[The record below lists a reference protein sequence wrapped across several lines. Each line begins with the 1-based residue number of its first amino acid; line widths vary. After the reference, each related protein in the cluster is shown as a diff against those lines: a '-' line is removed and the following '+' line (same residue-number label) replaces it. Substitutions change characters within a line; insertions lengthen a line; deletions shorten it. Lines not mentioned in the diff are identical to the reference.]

1 VAIETSNHEALQ
13 RAAKEHLWLHFS
25 TTGQYQDREV
35 PVIERGEGSHLFDT
49 RGRRYLDM
57 LAGLFTVQI
66 GYSYGEELG
75 EVAAEQMRKLP
86 FYTNWT
92 YAHPPAIALAEKLAE
107 ITPANINRF
116 FFVSGG
122 SEAVEAAWKLA
133 RQYHAHRGQPMRRKV
148 IARKLAYHGTT
159 MGALSITG
167 ITSIRTPFEPL
178 IPGVRHVANTN
189 RYRCKYCSEK
199 PGCTLACADEVAE
212 AIEFEGPDTVAMVI
226 TEPVQNSGGTFTPH
240 PQYHQRIREICDAY
254 GVLQVSDEVICAFGR
269 LGEWFGAT
277 KYGFEPDI
285 ITTAKGLTSAYQPL
299 GAVMISDKV
308 AEPFLA
314 GGDWMHGITF
324 GGHPVATAV
333 GLRNIEIMER
343 EDILGNV
350 RRNEGYFHDQLVAL
364 QRRHAIVGDVRGTGY
379 FKSLELVK
387 DKETR
392 ETFSAEECDVLLR
405 GFLSEALFSGG
416 LICRADDRG
425 DPVIQLSP
433 PLIAGRAEI
442 DEAVAV
448 LDEVL
453 PRAEKRMQIG

>member
-1 VAIETSNHEALQ
+1 VAIEASTHEALQ
-13 RAAKEHLWLHFS
+13 RAAKDHLWLHFS
-25 TTGQYQDREV
+25 TMRSYEERDV
-35 PVIERGEGSHLFDT
+35 PVIVRGDGCHLYDT
-49 RGRRYLDM
+49 LDRRYLDM

-66 GYSYGEELG
+66 GYSHGEELG
-75 EVAAEQMRKLP
+75 EVAAEQMRRLP

-92 YAHPPAIALAEKLAE
+92 YAHPPAIELAEKLAE

-148 IARKLAYHGTT
+148 ISRKLAYHGTT

-167 ITSIRTPFEPL
+167 IASIRTPFEPL

-189 RYRCKYCSEK
+189 RYRCKYCADK
-199 PGCTLACADEVAE
+199 PECTLGCADEIAE
-212 AIEFEGPDTVAMVI
+212 AIEFEGPETVAMVI

-240 PQYHQRIREICDAY
+240 PRYHQRVREICDAY

-269 LGEWFGAT
+269 LGEWFGAI
-277 KYGFEPDI
+277 KYDFEPDI
-285 ITTAKGLTSAYQPL
+285 MTTAKGLTSAYQPL

-343 EDILGNV
+343 EDVLGNV
-350 RRNEGYFHDQLVAL
+350 RQNEGYFHDQLVAL
-364 QRRHAIVGDVRGTGY
+364 QRRHAIIGDVRGAGY

-387 DKETR
+387 NQETR
-392 ETFSAEECDVLLR
+392 ETFSAEECDALLR
-405 GFLSEALFSGG
+405 GYLSEALFSGG

-448 LDEVL
+448 LDAVL
-453 PRAEKRMQIG
+453 PGAEERMHIG

>member
-1 VAIETSNHEALQ
+1 VAIESSMHETLQ
-13 RAAKEHLWLHFS
+13 RAAKDHLWLHFS
-25 TTGQYQDREV
+25 SMGSYADRDV
-35 PVIERGEGSHLFDT
+35 PVIVRGEGCHLYDT
-49 RGRRYLDM
+49 LDRRYLDM

-66 GYSYGEELG
+66 GYSHGEELG
-75 EVAAEQMRKLP
+75 EVAAEQMRELP

-148 IARKLAYHGTT
+148 IARKLAYHGST

-167 ITSIRTPFEPL
+167 ISSIRRPFEPL
-178 IPGVRHVANTN
+178 VPGVRHVANTN
-189 RYRCKYCSEK
+189 RYRCKYCSDK
-199 PGCTLACADEVAE
+199 PECTLGCADEIAE
-212 AIEFEGPDTVAMVI
+212 AIEFEGPESVAMVI

-240 PQYHQRIREICDAY
+240 PRYHQRVREICDAY

-269 LGEWFGAT
+269 LGEWFGAIR
-277 KYGFEPDI
+277 YDFEPDI

-314 GGDWMHGITF
+314 GGDWLHGMTF

-333 GLRNIEIMER
+333 ALRNIEIMER
-343 EDILGNV
+343 EDVLGNV
-350 RRNEGYFHDQLVAL
+350 RRNEDYFHDQLVAL
-364 QRRHAIVGDVRGTGY
+364 QARHAIVGDVRGAGY

-387 DKETR
+387 DKGTR
-392 ETFSAEECDVLLR
+392 ETFSPEECDVLLR
-405 GFLSEALFSGG
+405 GFLSEALFSAG

-433 PLIAGRAEI
+433 PLIAGPAEI
-442 DEAVAV
+442 DEAIAV

-453 PRAEKRMQIG
+453 PLAEKRMQIA